1 MHGKVNAKVLDMEY
15 KQQEYIMPNK
25 EEKNIEELFKDLEQV
40 LADLENNNTS
50 LEDSFRIYENGMKL
64 VSEVSS
70 KIDKVE
76 KELVIL
82 EDK

>member
-1 MHGKVNAKVLDMEY
+1 
-15 KQQEYIMPNK
+15 MPNK
-25 EEKNIEELFKDLEQV
+25 EEKNIEELFK
-40 LADLENNNTS
+40 
-50 LEDSFRIYENGMKL
+50 IYENGMKL
-64 VSEVSS
+64 ISEVSS